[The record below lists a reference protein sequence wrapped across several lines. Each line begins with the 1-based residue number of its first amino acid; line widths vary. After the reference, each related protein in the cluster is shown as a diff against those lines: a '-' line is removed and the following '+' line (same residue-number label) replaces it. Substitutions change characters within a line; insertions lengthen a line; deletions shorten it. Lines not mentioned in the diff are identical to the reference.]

1 MKKKLSAR
9 AAVSLLLSA
18 LLFCMPI
25 GAFMANSG
33 NTVDAYAEG
42 ALTEGSGETS
52 EEGSTKAE
60 TEESTETEK
69 NTETGEGETGE
80 TESESG
86 ENEGETESDGS
97 GEGTESGTVSG
108 NEVPEPECTC
118 KEKCTQYSIDK
129 DCEVCKG
136 DYSLCEYVNPNV
148 KITISTPSGWHNNT
162 TKVHISVEDVAHS
175 DNFTIKTVQ
184 AKVAQNGSW
193 TDVTEDMYVEISE
206 NTTVYVLVT
215 DQKGKT
221 YEKNRYMKCFDF
233 TKPTLN
239 AAVSD
244 GLLSIQAHDTD
255 SGIKAVYVNGY
266 EFTELT
272 NGVLNIRMQQFDAG
286 YQYFTIS
293 AMDNA
298 GNMSEVYKTAN
309 PYYTDP
315 EKADGNE
322 KNPAEQLPV
331 NAQATKPSSAT
342 AQVTEHTKTDSD
354 GNTVSE
360 NSLAEQKKQAM
371 AEASASEK
379 AEESGEKE
387 KSETGKEF
395 YTIQT
400 ASEKVFYLI
409 IDRDGEEEMVYFLT
423 EVTENDLLNV
433 TADNSEIL
441 PKNSAAL
448 ESAIPVTEGALP
460 NNNGE
465 QGKEEEPTEEPAED
479 GEGENTEEPEPE
491 PENPEENPMATY
503 IILGIVAAAAI
514 GGGYYFKVVRK
525 KKEEFLDEDDDEEDE
540 EEEYDDDEENE
551 GSEDDFFEDKEGEE
565 D

>member
-1 MKKKLSAR
+1 MKKKLSVR
-9 AAVSLLLSA
+9 AVASLLLSA

-25 GAFMANSG
+25 GAVMANSG
-33 NTVDAYAEG
+33 NTVDAYAEESSTG
-42 ALTEGSGETS
+42 GETEESAKAEGSKES
-52 EEGSTKAE
+52 
-60 TEESTETEK
+60 EESTETEPGDSG
-69 NTETGEGETGE
+69 GESEEE
-80 TESESG
+80 TEG
-86 ENEGETESDGS
+86 
-97 GEGTESGTVSG
+97 GTVSG
-108 NEVPEPECTC
+108 NEIPKPECTC

-129 DCEVCKG
+129 DCEACKE

-148 KITISTPSGWHNNT
+148 KITISTPSGWHNDT
-162 TKVHISVEDVAHS
+162 TKVHISIEDVAHS
-175 DNFTIKTVQ
+175 SNFTIKTVQ

-193 TDVTEDMYVEISE
+193 TDITEDMYVEISE

-215 DQKGKT
+215 DQRGKT
-221 YEKNRYMKCFDF
+221 YEKNRYIKCFDF

-272 NGVLNIRMQQFDAG
+272 NGVLNIRLQQFDAG

-315 EKADGNE
+315 EKTDGNE

-371 AEASASEK
+371 AEAAASEK
-379 AEESGEKE
+379 KEESGEKE

-433 TADNSEIL
+433 TADNSETL

-448 ESAIPVTEGALP
+448 ESAIPVSEGALP

-465 QGKEEEPTEEPAED
+465 QKTEEELTEEPDGNGEED
-479 GEGENTEEPEPE
+479 TEEPEPE
-491 PENPEENPMATY
+491 PEKAEENPMATY
-503 IILGIVAAAAI
+503 IILGVVAIIAI

-525 KKEEFLDEDDDEEDE
+525 KKEEFLDEDDDEDDE
-540 EEEYDDDEENE
+540 EEEYEDDDDEENE
-551 GSEDDFFEDKEGEE
+551 DSEDDFFEDKEGADE
-565 D
+565 

>member
-1 MKKKLSAR
+1 MKKKLSVR

-18 LLFCMPI
+18 LLFCMPV
-25 GAFMANSG
+25 GAFMVNSG

-42 ALTEGSGETS
+42 ALTEESGETS
-52 EEGSTKAE
+52 EEGSTEAE
-60 TEESTETEK
+60 TEENK
-69 NTETGEGETGE
+69 ETGE
-80 TESESG
+80 TEAESG
-86 ENEGETESDGS
+86 ENEGETETESGGS
-97 GEGTESGTVSG
+97 GEGTEGGTVSG

-118 KEKCTQYSIDK
+118 KEKCTQYSTDK

-148 KITISTPSGWHNNT
+148 KITISTPSGWHNDT

-175 DNFTIKTVQ
+175 GNFSIKTVQ

-193 TDVTEDMYVEISE
+193 TDITEDMYVEISE
-206 NTTVYVLVT
+206 NTTVYALVT
-215 DQKGKT
+215 DQRGKT
-221 YEKNRYMKCFDF
+221 YEKNRYIKCFDF

-244 GLLSIQAHDTD
+244 GLLSVQAHDTD

-266 EFTELT
+266 EFKELT
-272 NGVLNIRMQQFDAG
+272 NGVLNIRLQQFDAG

-315 EKADGNE
+315 EKTDGNE
-322 KNPAEQLPV
+322 KNSAEQLPV
-331 NAQATKPSSAT
+331 SAQATKPSSAT

-354 GNTVSE
+354 GNTVFE

-371 AEASASEK
+371 AEAAASEK
-379 AEESGEKE
+379 KEESGEKE

-409 IDRDGEEEMVYFLT
+409 IDRDGEEEVVYFLT

-433 TADNSEIL
+433 TADNSDTL
-441 PKNSAAL
+441 PQNSAAL
-448 ESAIPVTEGALP
+448 ESAIPVTEGALS

-465 QGKEEEPTEEPAED
+465 QETEEEPAEEAAED
-479 GEGENTEEPEPE
+479 GEENTEEPEPE
-491 PENPEENPMATY
+491 PEKTGENPAATY
-503 IILGIVAAAAI
+503 IILGIVAVAAI
-514 GGGYYFKVVRK
+514 GGGYYFKVAKK

-551 GSEDDFFEDKEGEE
+551 DSEDDFFEDKEGEDE
-565 D
+565 

>member
-1 MKKKLSAR
+1 MKKKLSVR

-18 LLFCMPI
+18 LLFCMPV
-25 GAFMANSG
+25 GAFMANSR
-33 NTVDAYAEG
+33 NTVDAYAEESG
-42 ALTEGSGETS
+42 AS
-52 EEGSTKAE
+52 EEGSTEAE
-60 TEESTETEK
+60 TEENK
-69 NTETGEGETGE
+69 ETGE
-80 TESESG
+80 TETESG
-86 ENEGETESDGS
+86 GNEGETES
-97 GEGTESGTVSG
+97 GESEEETENGTVSG

-118 KEKCTQYSIDK
+118 KEKCTQYSADK

-148 KITISTPSGWHNNT
+148 KITISTPSGWHNDT

-175 DNFTIKTVQ
+175 GNFSIKTVQ

-193 TDVTEDMYVEISE
+193 TDITEDMYMEISE
-206 NTTVYVLVT
+206 NATVYVLVT
-215 DQKGKT
+215 DQRGKT
-221 YEKNRYMKCFDF
+221 YEKNRYIRCFDF

-239 AAVSD
+239 AAVSN
-244 GLLSIQAHDTD
+244 GLLSVQAHDTD

-266 EFTELT
+266 EFKELT
-272 NGVLNIRMQQFDAG
+272 NGVLNIRLQQFDAG

-354 GNTVSE
+354 GNTVSG

-371 AEASASEK
+371 VEAAASEK
-379 AEESGEKE
+379 KEESGEKE

-433 TADNSEIL
+433 TADNSETL

-465 QGKEEEPTEEPAED
+465 TEKEEETTEESAED
-479 GEGENTEEPEPE
+479 GEEENTEEPEPE
-491 PENPEENPMATY
+491 PEKTGENPMATY
-503 IILGIVAAAAI
+503 AILGIVAVAAI

-525 KKEEFLDEDDDEEDE
+525 KKEEFLDEDDDEDDE
-540 EEEYDDDEENE
+540 EEEYEDDGENE
-551 GSEDDFFEDKEGEE
+551 DNEDDFFEDKEGEDE
-565 D
+565 

>member
-1 MKKKLSAR
+1 MKKKLSVR

-18 LLFCMPI
+18 LLFCMPV
-25 GAFMANSG
+25 GAFMVNSG

-42 ALTEGSGETS
+42 ALTEESGETS
-52 EEGSTKAE
+52 EEGSTEAE
-60 TEESTETEK
+60 TEENK
-69 NTETGEGETGE
+69 ETGE
-80 TESESG
+80 TEAESG
-86 ENEGETESDGS
+86 ENEGETETESGGS
-97 GEGTESGTVSG
+97 GEGTEGGTVSG

-118 KEKCTQYSIDK
+118 KEKCTQYSTDK

-148 KITISTPSGWHNNT
+148 KITISTPSGWHNDT

-175 DNFTIKTVQ
+175 GNFSIKTVQ

-272 NGVLNIRMQQFDAG
+272 NGVLNIRLQQFDAG
-286 YQYFTIS
+286 YQYFTIY

-315 EKADGNE
+315 EKEDSSE

-342 AQVTEHTKTDSD
+342 AQVMKHTKTDSD

-360 NSLAEQKKQAM
+360 LSPAEQKKQAM
-371 AEASASEK
+371 AEAATSEEK
-379 AEESGEKE
+379 EESGEKE

-409 IDRDGEEEMVYFLT
+409 IDRDGEEEVVYFLT

-433 TADNSEIL
+433 TADNSDTL
-441 PKNSAAL
+441 PQNSAAL
-448 ESAIPVTEGALP
+448 ESAIPVTEGALS

-465 QGKEEEPTEEPAED
+465 QETEEEPAEEAAED
-479 GEGENTEEPEPE
+479 GEENTEEPEPE
-491 PENPEENPMATY
+491 PEKTGENPAATY
-503 IILGIVAAAAI
+503 IILGIVAVAAI
-514 GGGYYFKVVRK
+514 GGGYYFKVAKK

-551 GSEDDFFEDKEGEE
+551 DSEDDFFEDKEGEDE
-565 D
+565 

>member
-1 MKKKLSAR
+1 MKKKLSVR

-33 NTVDAYAEG
+33 NTVDAYAEESGG
-42 ALTEGSGETS
+42 AS
-52 EEGSTKAE
+52 EESSTEAE
-60 TEESTETEK
+60 TEESTGAEG
-69 NTETGEGETGE
+69 NTETGET
-80 TESESG
+80 
-86 ENEGETESDGS
+86 ENEPGDSKEEM
-97 GEGTESGTVSG
+97 EGGTVSG

-118 KEKCTQYSIDK
+118 KEKCTQYSADK

-148 KITISTPSGWHNNT
+148 KITISTPSGWHNDT
-162 TKVHISVEDVAHS
+162 TKVHISIEDVAHS
-175 DNFTIKTVQ
+175 GNFAIKTVQ

-193 TDVTEDMYVEISE
+193 TDITEDMYVEISE

-215 DQKGKT
+215 DQRGKT
-221 YEKNRYMKCFDF
+221 YEKNRYIKCFDF

-244 GLLSIQAHDTD
+244 GLLSVQAHDTD

-272 NGVLNIRMQQFDAG
+272 NGVLNIRLQQFDAG

-298 GNMSEVYKTAN
+298 GNMSEIYKTAN

-315 EKADGNE
+315 EKEDGNE

-371 AEASASEK
+371 AEAAASEGK
-379 AEESGEKE
+379 EESEEKE

-433 TADNSEIL
+433 TADNSETL

-465 QGKEEEPTEEPAED
+465 QEKEEETAEEPTED
-479 GEGENTEEPEPE
+479 GEEETTEEPEPE
-491 PENPEENPMATY
+491 PEKTGENPAATY
-503 IILGIVAAAAI
+503 IILGIVAVAAI

-525 KKEEFLDEDDDEEDE
+525 KKEEFLDEDDDEDE
-540 EEEYDDDEENE
+540 EEEYEDDEENE
-551 GSEDDFFEDKEGEE
+551 DRGDDFFEDKEGEDE
-565 D
+565 

>member
-1 MKKKLSAR
+1 MKKKLSVR

-33 NTVDAYAEG
+33 NTVDAYAE
-42 ALTEGSGETS
+42 ESGGTS
-52 EEGSTKAE
+52 GEGSTEAE
-60 TEESTETEK
+60 TEESTETEG
-69 NTETGEGETGE
+69 NTETGETE
-80 TESESG
+80 TESG
-86 ENEGETESDGS
+86 EDEGETESGDS
-97 GEGTESGTVSG
+97 KEETEGGTVSG

-118 KEKCTQYSIDK
+118 KEKCTQYSVDK

-148 KITISTPSGWHNNT
+148 KITISTPSGWHNDT
-162 TKVHISVEDVAHS
+162 TKVHISIEDVAHS
-175 DNFTIKTVQ
+175 GNFTIKTVQ

-193 TDVTEDMYVEISE
+193 TDITEDMYVEISE

-215 DQKGKT
+215 DQRGKT
-221 YEKNRYMKCFDF
+221 YEKNRYIKCFDF

-244 GLLSIQAHDTD
+244 GLLSVQAHDTD

-272 NGVLNIRMQQFDAG
+272 NGVLNIRLQQFDAG

-298 GNMSEVYKTAN
+298 GNMSEIYKTAN

-315 EKADGNE
+315 EKEDGNE

-342 AQVTEHTKTDSD
+342 AQVTEHTRTDSD

-371 AEASASEK
+371 AEAAASEGK
-379 AEESGEKE
+379 EESGEKE

-400 ASEKVFYLI
+400 TSEKVFYLI

-433 TADNSEIL
+433 TADNSETL

-465 QGKEEEPTEEPAED
+465 QEKEEETAEELTED
-479 GEGENTEEPEPE
+479 GEEETTEEPEPE
-491 PENPEENPMATY
+491 PEKTGENPMTTY
-503 IILGIVAAAAI
+503 IILGIVAVAAI

-540 EEEYDDDEENE
+540 EEEYEDDEENE

-565 D
+565 E

>member
-1 MKKKLSAR
+1 MKKKLSVR

-42 ALTEGSGETS
+42 ALTEESGEAS
-52 EEGSTKAE
+52 AEGSTEGE
-60 TEESTETEK
+60 TEESA
-69 NTETGEGETGE
+69 ETGE

-86 ENEGETESDGS
+86 SNEEE
-97 GEGTESGTVSG
+97 TESGTVSG

-148 KITISTPSGWHNNT
+148 KITISTPSGWHNDT
-162 TKVHISVEDVAHS
+162 TKVHISIEDVAHS
-175 DNFTIKTVQ
+175 GNFTIKMVQ

-193 TDVTEDMYVEISE
+193 TDITEDMYVEISE

-215 DQKGKT
+215 DQRGKT
-221 YEKNRYMKCFDF
+221 YEKNRYIKCFDF

-266 EFTELT
+266 EFTEMT
-272 NGVLNIRMQQFDAG
+272 NGVLNIRLQQFDAG

-298 GNMSEVYKTAN
+298 GNMSEIYKTAN

-315 EKADGNE
+315 EKEDSSG

-354 GNTVSE
+354 GNIVSE

-433 TADNSEIL
+433 TADNSETL

-465 QGKEEEPTEEPAED
+465 TEKEEEPTEEPTED
-479 GEGENTEEPEPE
+479 GEENTEEPEPE
-491 PENPEENPMATY
+491 PEKTGENPMATY
-503 IILGIVAAAAI
+503 AILGIVAVVAI

-540 EEEYDDDEENE
+540 EEEYEDDEENE
-551 GSEDDFFEDKEGEE
+551 GSEDDFFEDKEGEDE
-565 D
+565 

>member
-1 MKKKLSAR
+1 MKKKLSVR
-9 AAVSLLLSA
+9 AAASLLLSA

-33 NTVDAYAEG
+33 NTVDAYAEESSAG
-42 ALTEGSGETS
+42 G
-52 EEGSTKAE
+52 E
-60 TEESTETEK
+60 TEESTGTEE
-69 NTETGEGETGE
+69 NTETGEDEAGE

-86 ENEGETESDGS
+86 GGNEETEG
-97 GEGTESGTVSG
+97 GTVSG
-108 NEVPEPECTC
+108 NEVPKPECTC
-118 KEKCTQYSIDK
+118 KEKCTQYSYDK

-148 KITISTPSGWHNNT
+148 KITISTPSGWHNDT
-162 TKVHISVEDVAHS
+162 TKVHISIEDVAHS
-175 DNFTIKTVQ
+175 GNFTIKTVQ
-184 AKVAQNGSW
+184 AKIAQNGSW
-193 TDVTEDMYVEISE
+193 TDITEDMYVEISE

-215 DQKGKT
+215 DQRGKT
-221 YEKNRYMKCFDF
+221 YEKNRYIKCFDF

-244 GLLSIQAHDTD
+244 GLLSVQAHDMD

-272 NGVLNIRMQQFDAG
+272 NGVLNIRLQQFDAG

-315 EKADGNE
+315 EKEDSSE

-331 NAQATKPSSAT
+331 SAEATKPSSAT

-360 NSLAEQKKQAM
+360 LSPAEQKKQAM
-371 AEASASEK
+371 AEAAASEK
-379 AEESGEKE
+379 EETSGDSE
-387 KSETGKEF
+387 KSERGKEF

-400 ASEKVFYLI
+400 ASEKVFYLV
-409 IDRDGEEEMVYFLT
+409 IDRDGEEEVVYFLT

-433 TADNSEIL
+433 TADNNETL

-465 QGKEEEPTEEPAED
+465 QETKEELAEEPTEG
-479 GEGENTEEPEPE
+479 GEEESTEEPEPE
-491 PENPEENPMATY
+491 PEKTEENPMATY

-514 GGGYYFKVVRK
+514 GGGYYFNVVWK

-540 EEEYDDDEENE
+540 EEEYDDEEE
-551 GSEDDFFEDKEGEE
+551 EKDSEDDFFDDNGEE
-565 D
+565 

>member
-1 MKKKLSAR
+1 MKKKLSVR
-9 AAVSLLLSA
+9 AAASLLLSA

-25 GAFMANSG
+25 GALMANSG
-33 NTVDAYAEG
+33 NTVDAYAEESSAG
-42 ALTEGSGETS
+42 G
-52 EEGSTKAE
+52 E
-60 TEESTETEK
+60 TEESTGTEE
-69 NTETGEGETGE
+69 NTETGEDEAGE

-86 ENEGETESDGS
+86 GGNEETEG
-97 GEGTESGTVSG
+97 GTVSG
-108 NEVPEPECTC
+108 NEVPKPECTC
-118 KEKCTQYSIDK
+118 KEKCTQYSYDK

-148 KITISTPSGWHNNT
+148 KITISTPSGWHNDT
-162 TKVHISVEDVAHS
+162 TKVHISIEDVAHS
-175 DNFTIKTVQ
+175 GNFTIKTVQ
-184 AKVAQNGSW
+184 AKIAQNGSW
-193 TDVTEDMYVEISE
+193 TDITEDMYVEISE

-215 DQKGKT
+215 DQRGKT
-221 YEKNRYMKCFDF
+221 YEKNRYIKCFDF

-244 GLLSIQAHDTD
+244 GLLSVQAHDMD
-255 SGIKAVYVNGY
+255 SGIKAIYVNGY
-266 EFTELT
+266 EFTDHT
-272 NGVLNIRMQQFDAG
+272 NGALNIRLQQFDAG
-286 YQYFTIS
+286 YEYFTIS

-315 EKADGNE
+315 EKEDSSE

-331 NAQATKPSSAT
+331 SAEATKPSSAT

-360 NSLAEQKKQAM
+360 LSPAEQKKQAM
-371 AEASASEK
+371 AEAAASEK
-379 AEESGEKE
+379 EETSGDSE
-387 KSETGKEF
+387 KSERGKEF

-400 ASEKVFYLI
+400 ASEKVFYLV
-409 IDRDGEEEMVYFLT
+409 IDRDGEEEVVYFLT

-433 TADNSEIL
+433 TADNNETL

-465 QGKEEEPTEEPAED
+465 QETKEELAEEPTEG
-479 GEGENTEEPEPE
+479 GEEESTEEPEPE
-491 PENPEENPMATY
+491 PEKTEENPMATY

-514 GGGYYFKVVRK
+514 GGGYYFKVVWK

-540 EEEYDDDEENE
+540 EEEYDDEEE
-551 GSEDDFFEDKEGEE
+551 EKDSEDDFFDDNGEE
-565 D
+565 

>member
-1 MKKKLSAR
+1 MKKKLSVR

-18 LLFCMPI
+18 LLFCMPV

-42 ALTEGSGETS
+42 ALTEESGGAS
-52 EEGSTKAE
+52 AEGSTEGE
-60 TEESTETEK
+60 TEE
-69 NTETGEGETGE
+69 NAETGE

-86 ENEGETESDGS
+86 SNEEE
-97 GEGTESGTVSG
+97 TESGTVSG

-136 DYSLCEYVNPNV
+136 DYSLCGYVNPNV
-148 KITISTPSGWHNNT
+148 KITISTPSGWHNDT
-162 TKVHISVEDVAHS
+162 TKVHISIEDVAHS
-175 DNFTIKTVQ
+175 GNFTIKTVQ

-193 TDVTEDMYVEISE
+193 TDITEDMYVEISE

-215 DQKGKT
+215 DQRGKT
-221 YEKNRYMKCFDF
+221 YEKNRYIKCFDF

-244 GLLSIQAHDTD
+244 GLLSVQAHDTD

-272 NGVLNIRMQQFDAG
+272 NGVLNIRLQQFDAG

-315 EKADGNE
+315 EKEDSSE

-360 NSLAEQKKQAM
+360 LSPAEQKKQAM
-371 AEASASEK
+371 AEAAASEEK
-379 AEESGEKE
+379 EESGEKE

-433 TADNSEIL
+433 TADNSETL

-465 QGKEEEPTEEPAED
+465 TEKEEEPTEESAED
-479 GEGENTEEPEPE
+479 GEEENTEEPEPE
-491 PENPEENPMATY
+491 PEKTGENPMATY
-503 IILGIVAAAAI
+503 AILGIVAVAAI

-525 KKEEFLDEDDDEEDE
+525 KKEEFLDEDDDEDDE
-540 EEEYDDDEENE
+540 EEEYDDDEEENE
-551 GSEDDFFEDKEGEE
+551 DTEDDFFDSKDGEDE
-565 D
+565 

>member
-1 MKKKLSAR
+1 MKKKLSVR
-9 AAVSLLLSA
+9 AVASLLLSA

-25 GAFMANSG
+25 GAVMANSG
-33 NTVDAYAEG
+33 NTVDAYAEESSTG
-42 ALTEGSGETS
+42 GKTEESTGTEGSG
-52 EEGSTKAE
+52 E
-60 TEESTETEK
+60 TEESTETEPGDSG
-69 NTETGEGETGE
+69 GE
-80 TESESG
+80 S
-86 ENEGETESDGS
+86 EGETEG
-97 GEGTESGTVSG
+97 GTVSG
-108 NEVPEPECTC
+108 NEIPKPECTC
-118 KEKCTQYSIDK
+118 KEKCIQYSYDK
-129 DCEVCKG
+129 DCEVCKE
-136 DYSLCEYVNPNV
+136 DYTQCEYVNPNV
-148 KITISTPSGWHNNT
+148 KITISTPSGWHNDT
-162 TKVHISVEDVAHS
+162 TKVHISIEDVAHS
-175 DNFTIKTVQ
+175 GNFTIKTVQ
-184 AKVAQNGSW
+184 AKIAQNGSW
-193 TDVTEDMYVEISE
+193 TDITEDMYVEISE

-215 DQKGKT
+215 DQRGKT
-221 YEKNRYMKCFDF
+221 YEKNRYIKCFDF

-244 GLLSIQAHDTD
+244 GLLSVQAHDTD

-272 NGVLNIRMQQFDAG
+272 NGVLNIRLQQFDAG

-315 EKADGNE
+315 EKEDSSE

-342 AQVTEHTKTDSD
+342 AQVTEHTKTDSE

-360 NSLAEQKKQAM
+360 LSPAEQKKQAM
-371 AEASASEK
+371 AEAAASEK
-379 AEESGEKE
+379 EETSGDSE
-387 KSETGKEF
+387 KSERGKEF

-433 TADNSEIL
+433 TADNSETL

-448 ESAIPVTEGALP
+448 ESAIPVAEGALP

-465 QGKEEEPTEEPAED
+465 QETEEELTEEPTED
-479 GEGENTEEPEPE
+479 GEESTEEPEPE
-491 PENPEENPMATY
+491 PEKTEENPMATY
-503 IILGIVAAAAI
+503 IILGVVAAAAI

-525 KKEEFLDEDDDEEDE
+525 KKEEFLDEDDDEEEE
-540 EEEYDDDEENE
+540 EEEYEDDEEN
-551 GSEDDFFEDKEGEE
+551 GDSEDDFFDDNGEE
-565 D
+565 

>member
-1 MKKKLSAR
+1 MKKKLSVR
-9 AAVSLLLSA
+9 AAASLLLSA

-33 NTVDAYAEG
+33 NTVDAHAEESSAG
-42 ALTEGSGETS
+42 G
-52 EEGSTKAE
+52 E
-60 TEESTETEK
+60 TEESTGTEE
-69 NTETGEGETGE
+69 NTETGE

-86 ENEGETESDGS
+86 GSNEETEG
-97 GEGTESGTVSG
+97 GTVSG
-108 NEVPEPECTC
+108 NEVPKPECTC
-118 KEKCTQYSIDK
+118 KEKCTQYSYDK
-129 DCEVCKG
+129 ECEVCKG

-148 KITISTPSGWHNNT
+148 KITISTPSGWHNDT
-162 TKVHISVEDVAHS
+162 TKVHISIEDVAHS
-175 DNFTIKTVQ
+175 GNFTIKTVQ
-184 AKVAQNGSW
+184 AKIAQNGSW
-193 TDVTEDMYVEISE
+193 TDITEDMYVEISE

-215 DQKGKT
+215 DQRGKT
-221 YEKNRYMKCFDF
+221 YEKNRYIKCFDF

-244 GLLSIQAHDTD
+244 GLLSVQAHDMD

-272 NGVLNIRMQQFDAG
+272 NGVLNIRLQQFDAG

-315 EKADGNE
+315 EKEDSSE

-331 NAQATKPSSAT
+331 SAEATKPSSAT

-360 NSLAEQKKQAM
+360 LSPAEQKKQAM
-371 AEASASEK
+371 AEAAASEK
-379 AEESGEKE
+379 EETSGDSE
-387 KSETGKEF
+387 KSERGKEF

-400 ASEKVFYLI
+400 ASEKVFYLV
-409 IDRDGEEEMVYFLT
+409 IDRDGEEEVVYFLT

-433 TADNSEIL
+433 TADNNETL

-465 QGKEEEPTEEPAED
+465 QETKEELAEEPTEG
-479 GEGENTEEPEPE
+479 GEEESTEEPEPE
-491 PENPEENPMATY
+491 PEKTEENPMATY

-514 GGGYYFKVVRK
+514 GGGYYFNVVWK

-540 EEEYDDDEENE
+540 EEEYDDEEE
-551 GSEDDFFEDKEGEE
+551 EKDSEDDFFDDNGEE
-565 D
+565 

>member
-1 MKKKLSAR
+1 MKKKLSVR
-9 AAVSLLLSA
+9 AAVSLFLSA

-52 EEGSTKAE
+52 EEGSTEAE

-175 DNFTIKTVQ
+175 GNFTIKTVQ

-272 NGVLNIRMQQFDAG
+272 NGVLNIRLQQFDAG

-315 EKADGNE
+315 EKEDGNE

-371 AEASASEK
+371 AEAAASEK
-379 AEESGEKE
+379 KEEAGEKE

-433 TADNSEIL
+433 TADNSETL

-479 GEGENTEEPEPE
+479 GEGEDTEEPEPE
-491 PENPEENPMATY
+491 PEKPEENPMATY
-503 IILGIVAAAAI
+503 IILGIVAVAAI
-514 GGGYYFKVVRK
+514 GGGYYFKVVKK
-525 KKEEFLDEDDDEEDE
+525 KKEEFLDEDDDEE
-540 EEEYDDDEENE
+540 EEEYEDDEENE
-551 GSEDDFFEDKEGEE
+551 EKEDDFFEDDGEE
-565 D
+565 

>member
-1 MKKKLSAR
+1 MKKKLSVR

-18 LLFCMPI
+18 LLFCMPV

-33 NTVDAYAEG
+33 NTVDVYAEG
-42 ALTEGSGETS
+42 ALTEESGETS
-52 EEGSTKAE
+52 EKGSTEAE
-60 TEESTETEK
+60 TEESTETEE
-69 NTETGEGETGE
+69 NTETGESETGE

-86 ENEGETESDGS
+86 ENEGEAESGGS
-97 GEGTESGTVSG
+97 GEGTEGGTVSG

-118 KEKCTQYSIDK
+118 KEKCTQYSADK

-148 KITISTPSGWHNNT
+148 KITISTPSGWHNDT

-175 DNFTIKTVQ
+175 GNFSIKTVQ

-193 TDVTEDMYVEISE
+193 TDITEDMYVEISE
-206 NTTVYVLVT
+206 NATVYVLVT
-215 DQKGKT
+215 DQRGKT
-221 YEKNRYMKCFDF
+221 YEKNRYIRCFDF

-244 GLLSIQAHDTD
+244 GLLSVQAHDMD

-272 NGVLNIRMQQFDAG
+272 NGVLNIRLQQFDAG

-371 AEASASEK
+371 AEAAASEK
-379 AEESGEKE
+379 KEESGEKE

-409 IDRDGEEEMVYFLT
+409 IDRDGEEEVVYFLT

-433 TADNSEIL
+433 TADNSDTL
-441 PKNSAAL
+441 PQNSAAL

-465 QGKEEEPTEEPAED
+465 QETEEEPAEEAAED
-479 GEGENTEEPEPE
+479 GEENTEEPEPE
-491 PENPEENPMATY
+491 SEKTGENPAATY
-503 IILGIVAAAAI
+503 IILGLVAVVAI
-514 GGGYYFKVVRK
+514 GGGYYFKVAKK
-525 KKEEFLDEDDDEEDE
+525 KKEEFLDEDDDEE
-540 EEEYDDDEENE
+540 EEEYEDDEENE
-551 GSEDDFFEDKEGEE
+551 EKEDDFFEDDGEE
-565 D
+565 

>member
-1 MKKKLSAR
+1 MKKKLSVR
-9 AAVSLLLSA
+9 AVASLLLSA

-33 NTVDAYAEG
+33 NTVDAYAEESSTG
-42 ALTEGSGETS
+42 GKTEESTGTEGSG
-52 EEGSTKAE
+52 E
-60 TEESTETEK
+60 TEESTETEPGDSG
-69 NTETGEGETGE
+69 GE
-80 TESESG
+80 S
-86 ENEGETESDGS
+86 EGETEG
-97 GEGTESGTVSG
+97 GTVSG
-108 NEVPEPECTC
+108 NEIPKPECTC
-118 KEKCTQYSIDK
+118 KEKCIQYSYDK
-129 DCEVCKG
+129 DCEVCKE
-136 DYSLCEYVNPNV
+136 DYTQCEYVNPNV
-148 KITISTPSGWHNNT
+148 KITISTPSGWHNDT
-162 TKVHISVEDVAHS
+162 TKVHISIEDVAHS
-175 DNFTIKTVQ
+175 GNFTIKTVQ
-184 AKVAQNGSW
+184 AKIAQNGSW
-193 TDVTEDMYVEISE
+193 TDITEDMYVEISE

-215 DQKGKT
+215 DQRGKT
-221 YEKNRYMKCFDF
+221 YEKNRYIKCFDF

-244 GLLSIQAHDTD
+244 GLLSVQAHDTD

-272 NGVLNIRMQQFDAG
+272 NGVLNIRLQQFDAG

-315 EKADGNE
+315 EKEDSSE

-342 AQVTEHTKTDSD
+342 AQVTEHTKTDSE

-360 NSLAEQKKQAM
+360 LSPAEQKKQAM
-371 AEASASEK
+371 AEAAASEK
-379 AEESGEKE
+379 EETSGDSE
-387 KSETGKEF
+387 KSERGKEF

-433 TADNSEIL
+433 TADSSETL

-448 ESAIPVTEGALP
+448 ESAIPVSEGALP

-465 QGKEEEPTEEPAED
+465 QETEEELTEEPTED
-479 GEGENTEEPEPE
+479 GEESTEEPEPE
-491 PENPEENPMATY
+491 PEKTEENPMATY
-503 IILGIVAAAAI
+503 IILGVVAAAAI

-525 KKEEFLDEDDDEEDE
+525 KKEEFLDEDDDEEEE
-540 EEEYDDDEENE
+540 EEEYEDDEEN
-551 GSEDDFFEDKEGEE
+551 GDSEDDFFDDNGEE
-565 D
+565 

>member
-1 MKKKLSAR
+1 MKKKLSVR
-9 AAVSLLLSA
+9 AAVSLVLSA

-42 ALTEGSGETS
+42 ALTEESGGAS
-52 EEGSTKAE
+52 AEGSTEAE
-60 TEESTETEK
+60 TEGSA
-69 NTETGEGETGE
+69 ETGKDETGE
-80 TESESG
+80 TETESG
-86 ENEGETESDGS
+86 SNEEE
-97 GEGTESGTVSG
+97 TESGTVSG

-118 KEKCTQYSIDK
+118 EEKCTQYSADK

-148 KITISTPSGWHNNT
+148 KITISTPSGWHNDT
-162 TKVHISVEDVAHS
+162 TKVHISIEDVAHS
-175 DNFTIKTVQ
+175 GNFTIKTVQ

-193 TDVTEDMYVEISE
+193 TDITEDMYVEISE

-215 DQKGKT
+215 DQRGKT
-221 YEKNRYMKCFDF
+221 YEKNRYIKCFDF

-272 NGVLNIRMQQFDAG
+272 NGVLNIRLQQFDAG

-315 EKADGNE
+315 EKEDGNE

-360 NSLAEQKKQAM
+360 NSLAQQKKQAM
-371 AEASASEK
+371 AEAAASEGK
-379 AEESGEKE
+379 EESGEKE

-409 IDRDGEEEMVYFLT
+409 IDRDG
-423 EVTENDLLNV
+423 
-433 TADNSEIL
+433 
-441 PKNSAAL
+441 
-448 ESAIPVTEGALP
+448 
-460 NNNGE
+460 
-465 QGKEEEPTEEPAED
+465 
-479 GEGENTEEPEPE
+479 
-491 PENPEENPMATY
+491 
-503 IILGIVAAAAI
+503 
-514 GGGYYFKVVRK
+514 
-525 KKEEFLDEDDDEEDE
+525 
-540 EEEYDDDEENE
+540 
-551 GSEDDFFEDKEGEE
+551 
-565 D
+565 

>member
-1 MKKKLSAR
+1 MKKKLSVR

-18 LLFCMPI
+18 LLFCMPV
-25 GAFMANSG
+25 GAFMVNSG

-42 ALTEGSGETS
+42 ALTEESGETS
-52 EEGSTKAE
+52 EEGSTEAE
-60 TEESTETEK
+60 TEENK
-69 NTETGEGETGE
+69 ETGE
-80 TESESG
+80 TEAESG
-86 ENEGETESDGS
+86 ENEGETETESGGS
-97 GEGTESGTVSG
+97 GEGTEGGTVSG

-118 KEKCTQYSIDK
+118 KEKCTQYSTDK

-148 KITISTPSGWHNNT
+148 KITISTPSGWHNDT

-175 DNFTIKTVQ
+175 GNFSIKTVQ

-272 NGVLNIRMQQFDAG
+272 NGVLNIRLQQFDAG

-331 NAQATKPSSAT
+331 NAQATKPSSTT

-371 AEASASEK
+371 AEAAASEK
-379 AEESGEKE
+379 KEESGEKE

-503 IILGIVAAAAI
+503 IILGIVAVAAI

-551 GSEDDFFEDKEGEE
+551 GSEDDFFEDKEGE
-565 D
+565 DD

>member
-1 MKKKLSAR
+1 MKKKLSVR
-9 AAVSLLLSA
+9 AAVSLVLSA

-33 NTVDAYAEG
+33 NTVDVYAEG
-42 ALTEGSGETS
+42 ALTEESGETS
-52 EEGSTKAE
+52 EKGSTEAE
-60 TEESTETEK
+60 TEESTETEE
-69 NTETGEGETGE
+69 NTETGESETGE

-86 ENEGETESDGS
+86 ENEGEAESGGS
-97 GEGTESGTVSG
+97 GEGTEGGTVSG

-118 KEKCTQYSIDK
+118 KEKCTQYSADK

-136 DYSLCEYVNPNV
+136 DFSLCEYVNPNV
-148 KITISTPSGWHNNT
+148 KITISTPSGWHNDT

-175 DNFTIKTVQ
+175 GNFSIKTVQ

-193 TDVTEDMYVEISE
+193 TDITEDMYVEISE
-206 NTTVYVLVT
+206 NATVYVLVT
-215 DQKGKT
+215 DQRGKT
-221 YEKNRYMKCFDF
+221 YEKNRYIRCFDF

-244 GLLSIQAHDTD
+244 GLLSVQAHDMD

-272 NGVLNIRMQQFDAG
+272 NGVLNIRLQQFDAG

-309 PYYTDP
+309 PYYTNP

-371 AEASASEK
+371 AEAAASEK
-379 AEESGEKE
+379 KEEAGEKE

-409 IDRDGEEEMVYFLT
+409 IDRDGEEEVVYFLT

-433 TADNSEIL
+433 TADNSDTL
-441 PKNSAAL
+441 PQNSAAL

-465 QGKEEEPTEEPAED
+465 QETEEEAAEEAAED
-479 GEGENTEEPEPE
+479 GEENTEEPEPE
-491 PENPEENPMATY
+491 PEKTGENPAATY
-503 IILGIVAAAAI
+503 IILGLVAVVAI
-514 GGGYYFKVVRK
+514 GGGYYFKVAKK
-525 KKEEFLDEDDDEEDE
+525 KKEEFLDEDDDEE
-540 EEEYDDDEENE
+540 EEEYEDDEENE
-551 GSEDDFFEDKEGEE
+551 EKEDDFFEDDGEE
-565 D
+565 

>member
-18 LLFCMPI
+18 LLFCMPV

-33 NTVDAYAEG
+33 NTVDVYAEG
-42 ALTEGSGETS
+42 ALTEESGETS
-52 EEGSTKAE
+52 EKGSTEAE
-60 TEESTETEK
+60 TEESTETEE
-69 NTETGEGETGE
+69 NTETGESETGE

-86 ENEGETESDGS
+86 ENEGEAESGGS
-97 GEGTESGTVSG
+97 GEGTEGGTVSG

-118 KEKCTQYSIDK
+118 KEKCTQYSADK

-136 DYSLCEYVNPNV
+136 DFSLCEYVNPNV
-148 KITISTPSGWHNNT
+148 KITISTPSGWHNDT

-175 DNFTIKTVQ
+175 GNFSIKTVQ

-193 TDVTEDMYVEISE
+193 TDITEDMYVEISE
-206 NTTVYVLVT
+206 NATVYVLVT
-215 DQKGKT
+215 DQRGKT
-221 YEKNRYMKCFDF
+221 YEKNRYIRCFDF

-244 GLLSIQAHDTD
+244 GLLSVQAHDMD

-272 NGVLNIRMQQFDAG
+272 NGVLNIRLQQFDAG

-309 PYYTDP
+309 PYYTNP

-371 AEASASEK
+371 AEAAASEK
-379 AEESGEKE
+379 KEEAGEKE

-409 IDRDGEEEMVYFLT
+409 IDRDGEEEVVYFLT

-433 TADNSEIL
+433 TADNSDTL
-441 PKNSAAL
+441 PQNSAAL

-465 QGKEEEPTEEPAED
+465 QETEEEPAEEAAED
-479 GEGENTEEPEPE
+479 GEENTEEPEPE
-491 PENPEENPMATY
+491 PEKTGENPAATY
-503 IILGIVAAAAI
+503 IILGLVAVVAI
-514 GGGYYFKVVRK
+514 GGGYYFKVAKK
-525 KKEEFLDEDDDEEDE
+525 KKEEFLDEDDDEE
-540 EEEYDDDEENE
+540 EEEYEDDEENE
-551 GSEDDFFEDKEGEE
+551 EKEDDFFEDDGEE
-565 D
+565 

>member
-1 MKKKLSAR
+1 MKKKLSVR

-18 LLFCMPI
+18 LLFCMPV

-42 ALTEGSGETS
+42 ELTEESGGTS
-52 EEGSTKAE
+52 EEGSTEAE
-60 TEESTETEK
+60 TEENK
-69 NTETGEGETGE
+69 ETGE
-80 TESESG
+80 TESESS
-86 ENEGETESDGS
+86 EDEGKTEKESGDN

-118 KEKCTQYSIDK
+118 KEKCTQYSSDK

-148 KITISTPSGWHNNT
+148 KITISTPSGWHNDT
-162 TKVHISVEDVAHS
+162 TKVHISIEDVVHS
-175 DNFTIKTVQ
+175 GNFSIKTVQ

-193 TDVTEDMYVEISE
+193 TDITEDMYAEISE
-206 NTTVYVLVT
+206 NATVYVLVT

-221 YEKNRYMKCFDF
+221 YEKNRYIKCFDF

-244 GLLSIQAHDTD
+244 GLLSVQAHDTD

-266 EFTELT
+266 EFKELT
-272 NGVLNIRMQQFDAG
+272 NGVLNIRLQQFDAG

-360 NSLAEQKKQAM
+360 NSPAEQKKQAM
-371 AEASASEK
+371 AEAAASEK
-379 AEESGEKE
+379 KEESGEKE

-409 IDRDGEEEMVYFLT
+409 IDRDGEEEVVYFLT

-433 TADNSEIL
+433 TADNSETL
-441 PKNSAAL
+441 PQNSAAL

-465 QGKEEEPTEEPAED
+465 QETEEEPAEEAAED
-479 GEGENTEEPEPE
+479 GEENTEEPEPE
-491 PENPEENPMATY
+491 PEKTKENPAATY
-503 IILGIVAAAAI
+503 IILGIVAVAAI
-514 GGGYYFKVVRK
+514 GGGYYFKVVKK
-525 KKEEFLDEDDDEEDE
+525 KKEEFLDEDDEDE

-551 GSEDDFFEDKEGEE
+551 DSEDDFFEDDREE
-565 D
+565 

>member
-1 MKKKLSAR
+1 MKKKLSVR
-9 AAVSLLLSA
+9 AAASLLLSA

-25 GAFMANSG
+25 GAFMANGG
-33 NTVDAYAEG
+33 NTVDAYAE
-42 ALTEGSGETS
+42 ES
-52 EEGSTKAE
+52 STGGE
-60 TEESTETEK
+60 TEESTGMEE
-69 NTETGEGETGE
+69 NTETGEDEAGE

-86 ENEGETESDGS
+86 GSNEETAD
-97 GEGTESGTVSG
+97 GTVSG
-108 NEVPEPECTC
+108 NEVPKPECTC
-118 KEKCTQYSIDK
+118 KEKCTQYSYDK
-129 DCEVCKG
+129 DCEVCKE
-136 DYSLCEYVNPNV
+136 DYTQCEYVNPNV
-148 KITISTPSGWHNNT
+148 KITISTPSGWHNDT
-162 TKVHISVEDVAHS
+162 TKVHISIEDVAHS
-175 DNFTIKTVQ
+175 GNFTIKTVQ
-184 AKVAQNGSW
+184 AKIAQNGSW
-193 TDVTEDMYVEISE
+193 TDITEDMYVEISE

-215 DQKGKT
+215 DQRGKT
-221 YEKNRYMKCFDF
+221 YEKNRYIKCFDF

-244 GLLSIQAHDTD
+244 GLLSVQAHDTD

-272 NGVLNIRMQQFDAG
+272 NGVLNIRLQRFDAG

-315 EKADGNE
+315 EKEDSSE

-331 NAQATKPSSAT
+331 SAEATKPSSAT

-360 NSLAEQKKQAM
+360 LSPAEQKKQAM
-371 AEASASEK
+371 AEAAASEK
-379 AEESGEKE
+379 KEESGEKE

-433 TADNSEIL
+433 TADNSETL

-448 ESAIPVTEGALP
+448 ESAIPVTEGVLP

-465 QGKEEEPTEEPAED
+465 QETEELTEEPTED
-479 GEGENTEEPEPE
+479 GEENTEEPEPE
-491 PENPEENPMATY
+491 PEKTEENPMATY

-540 EEEYDDDEENE
+540 EEEYDDEEE
-551 GSEDDFFEDKEGEE
+551 EKDSEDDFFDDNGEE
-565 D
+565 

>member
-1 MKKKLSAR
+1 MKKKLSVR
-9 AAVSLLLSA
+9 AAASLLLSA

-25 GAFMANSG
+25 GALMANSG
-33 NTVDAYAEG
+33 NTVDAYAEESSTG
-42 ALTEGSGETS
+42 GETEESTGTEGSG
-52 EEGSTKAE
+52 E
-60 TEESTETEK
+60 TEESTETEPGDSG
-69 NTETGEGETGE
+69 GE
-80 TESESG
+80 S
-86 ENEGETESDGS
+86 EGETEG
-97 GEGTESGTVSG
+97 GTVSG
-108 NEVPEPECTC
+108 NEIPKPECTC
-118 KEKCTQYSIDK
+118 KEKCIQYSYDK
-129 DCEVCKG
+129 DCEVCKE
-136 DYSLCEYVNPNV
+136 DYTQCEYVNPNV
-148 KITISTPSGWHNNT
+148 KITISTPSGWHNDT
-162 TKVHISVEDVAHS
+162 TKVHISIEDVAHS
-175 DNFTIKTVQ
+175 GNFTIKTVQ
-184 AKVAQNGSW
+184 AKIAQNGSW
-193 TDVTEDMYVEISE
+193 TDITEDMYVEISE

-215 DQKGKT
+215 DQRGKT
-221 YEKNRYMKCFDF
+221 YEKNRYIKCFDF

-244 GLLSIQAHDTD
+244 GLLSVQAHDTD

-266 EFTELT
+266 EFAELT
-272 NGVLNIRMQQFDAG
+272 NGVLNIRLQQFDAG

-315 EKADGNE
+315 EKEDSSE

-360 NSLAEQKKQAM
+360 LSPAEQKKQAM
-371 AEASASEK
+371 AEAAASEK
-379 AEESGEKE
+379 KEGSGEKE

-433 TADNSEIL
+433 TANNSETL

-465 QGKEEEPTEEPAED
+465 QGTEEEPAEEPTES
-479 GEGENTEEPEPE
+479 GEEESTEEPEPE
-491 PENPEENPMATY
+491 PEKTEENPMATY

-540 EEEYDDDEENE
+540 EEEYDDEEE
-551 GSEDDFFEDKEGEE
+551 EKDSEDDFFDDNGEE
-565 D
+565 

>member
-1 MKKKLSAR
+1 MKKKLSVR

-33 NTVDAYAEG
+33 NTVDAYAEESG
-42 ALTEGSGETS
+42 AS
-52 EEGSTKAE
+52 EEGSTEAE
-60 TEESTETEK
+60 TEENK
-69 NTETGEGETGE
+69 ETGE

-86 ENEGETESDGS
+86 ENEGESESGDS
-97 GEGTESGTVSG
+97 GEETEGGTVSG

-118 KEKCTQYSIDK
+118 KEKCTQYSVDK

-148 KITISTPSGWHNNT
+148 KITISTPSGWHNDT
-162 TKVHISVEDVAHS
+162 TKVHISIEDVAHS
-175 DNFTIKTVQ
+175 GNFTIKTVQ

-193 TDVTEDMYVEISE
+193 TDITEDMYVEISE

-215 DQKGKT
+215 DQRGKT
-221 YEKNRYMKCFDF
+221 YEKNRYIKCFDF

-244 GLLSIQAHDTD
+244 GLLSVQAHDTD

-272 NGVLNIRMQQFDAG
+272 NGVLNIRLQQFDAG

-298 GNMSEVYKTAN
+298 GNMSEIYKTAN

-315 EKADGNE
+315 EKEDGNE

-342 AQVTEHTKTDSD
+342 AQVTEHTRTDSD

-371 AEASASEK
+371 AEAAASEGK
-379 AEESGEKE
+379 EESGEKE

-409 IDRDGEEEMVYFLT
+409 MDRDGEEEMVYFLT

-433 TADNSEIL
+433 TADNSETL

-460 NNNGE
+460 NNNRE
-465 QGKEEEPTEEPAED
+465 QEKEEETAEEPTED
-479 GEGENTEEPEPE
+479 GEEETTEEPEPE
-491 PENPEENPMATY
+491 PEKTGENPAATY
-503 IILGIVAAAAI
+503 IILGIVAVAAI

-525 KKEEFLDEDDDEEDE
+525 KKEEFLDEDDDEDE
-540 EEEYDDDEENE
+540 EEEYEDDEENE
-551 GSEDDFFEDKEGEE
+551 DSGDDFFEDKEGEDE
-565 D
+565 

>member
-1 MKKKLSAR
+1 MKKKLSVR
-9 AAVSLLLSA
+9 AAASLLLSA

-25 GAFMANSG
+25 GALMANSG
-33 NTVDAYAEG
+33 NTVDAYAEESSTG
-42 ALTEGSGETS
+42 GETEESTGTEGSGE
-52 EEGSTKAE
+52 A
-60 TEESTETEK
+60 EESTETEPGDSG
-69 NTETGEGETGE
+69 GE
-80 TESESG
+80 S
-86 ENEGETESDGS
+86 EGETEG
-97 GEGTESGTVSG
+97 GTVSG
-108 NEVPEPECTC
+108 NEIPKPECTC
-118 KEKCTQYSIDK
+118 KEKCIQYSYDK
-129 DCEVCKG
+129 DCEVCKE
-136 DYSLCEYVNPNV
+136 DYTQCEYVNPNV
-148 KITISTPSGWHNNT
+148 KITISTPSGWHNDT
-162 TKVHISVEDVAHS
+162 TKVHISIEDVAHS
-175 DNFTIKTVQ
+175 GNFTIKTVQ
-184 AKVAQNGSW
+184 AKIAQNGSW
-193 TDVTEDMYVEISE
+193 TDITEDMYVEISE

-215 DQKGKT
+215 DQRGKT
-221 YEKNRYMKCFDF
+221 YEKNRYIKCFDF

-244 GLLSIQAHDTD
+244 GLLSVQAHDTD

-266 EFTELT
+266 EFAELT
-272 NGVLNIRMQQFDAG
+272 NGVLNIRLQQFDAG

-315 EKADGNE
+315 EKEDSSE

-360 NSLAEQKKQAM
+360 LSPAEQKKQAM
-371 AEASASEK
+371 AEAAASEK
-379 AEESGEKE
+379 KEGSGEKE

-409 IDRDGEEEMVYFLT
+409 IDRDGEEEVVYFLT

-433 TADNSEIL
+433 TADNSETL

-479 GEGENTEEPEPE
+479 GDEINTEEPEPE
-491 PENPEENPMATY
+491 PEKTEENPMATY
-503 IILGIVAAAAI
+503 IILGIVAVAAI

-540 EEEYDDDEENE
+540 EEEYDDEEE
-551 GSEDDFFEDKEGEE
+551 EKDSEDDFFDDNGEE
-565 D
+565 

>member
-1 MKKKLSAR
+1 MKKKLSVR
-9 AAVSLLLSA
+9 AAASLLLSA

-25 GAFMANSG
+25 GALMANSG
-33 NTVDAYAEG
+33 NTVDAYAEESSTG
-42 ALTEGSGETS
+42 GETEESTGTEGSGE
-52 EEGSTKAE
+52 A
-60 TEESTETEK
+60 EESTETEPGDSG
-69 NTETGEGETGE
+69 GE
-80 TESESG
+80 S
-86 ENEGETESDGS
+86 EGETEG
-97 GEGTESGTVSG
+97 GTVSG
-108 NEVPEPECTC
+108 NEIPKPECTC
-118 KEKCTQYSIDK
+118 KEKCIQYSYDK
-129 DCEVCKG
+129 DCEVCKE
-136 DYSLCEYVNPNV
+136 DYTQCEYVNPNV
-148 KITISTPSGWHNNT
+148 KITISTPSGWHNDT
-162 TKVHISVEDVAHS
+162 TKVHISIEDVAHS
-175 DNFTIKTVQ
+175 GNFTIKTVQ
-184 AKVAQNGSW
+184 AKIAQNGSW
-193 TDVTEDMYVEISE
+193 TDITEDMYVEISE

-215 DQKGKT
+215 DQRGKT
-221 YEKNRYMKCFDF
+221 YEKNRYIKCFDF

-244 GLLSIQAHDTD
+244 GLLSVQAHDTD

-266 EFTELT
+266 EFAELT
-272 NGVLNIRMQQFDAG
+272 NGVLNIRLQQFDAG

-315 EKADGNE
+315 EKEDSSE

-360 NSLAEQKKQAM
+360 LSPAEQKKQAM
-371 AEASASEK
+371 AEAAASEK
-379 AEESGEKE
+379 KEGSGEKE

-433 TADNSEIL
+433 TANNSETL

-465 QGKEEEPTEEPAED
+465 QGTEEEPAEEPTES
-479 GEGENTEEPEPE
+479 GEEESTEEPEPE
-491 PENPEENPMATY
+491 PEKTEENPMATY
-503 IILGIVAAAAI
+503 IILGIVAVIAI

-540 EEEYDDDEENE
+540 EEEYDDEEE
-551 GSEDDFFEDKEGEE
+551 EKDSEDDFFDDNGEE
-565 D
+565 

>member
-1 MKKKLSAR
+1 MKKKLSVR
-9 AAVSLLLSA
+9 AAASLLLSA

-33 NTVDAYAEG
+33 NTVDAYAEESSAG
-42 ALTEGSGETS
+42 G
-52 EEGSTKAE
+52 E
-60 TEESTETEK
+60 TEESTGTEE
-69 NTETGEGETGE
+69 NTETGEDEAGE

-86 ENEGETESDGS
+86 GGNEETEG
-97 GEGTESGTVSG
+97 GTVSG
-108 NEVPEPECTC
+108 NEVPKPECTC
-118 KEKCTQYSIDK
+118 KEKCTQYSYDK

-148 KITISTPSGWHNNT
+148 KITISTPSGWHNDT
-162 TKVHISVEDVAHS
+162 TKVHISIEDVAHS
-175 DNFTIKTVQ
+175 GNFTIKTVQ
-184 AKVAQNGSW
+184 AKIAQNGSW
-193 TDVTEDMYVEISE
+193 TDITEDMYVEISE

-215 DQKGKT
+215 DQRGKT
-221 YEKNRYMKCFDF
+221 YEKNRYIKCFDF

-244 GLLSIQAHDTD
+244 GLLSVQAHDMD

-272 NGVLNIRMQQFDAG
+272 NGVLNIRLQQFDAG

-315 EKADGNE
+315 EKEDSSE

-331 NAQATKPSSAT
+331 SAEATKPSSAT

-371 AEASASEK
+371 AEAAASEK
-379 AEESGEKE
+379 EETSGDSE
-387 KSETGKEF
+387 KSERGKEF

-400 ASEKVFYLI
+400 ASEKVFYLV
-409 IDRDGEEEMVYFLT
+409 IDRDGEEEVVYFLT

-433 TADNSEIL
+433 TADNNETL

-465 QGKEEEPTEEPAED
+465 QETKEELAEEPTEG
-479 GEGENTEEPEPE
+479 GEEESTEEPEPE
-491 PENPEENPMATY
+491 PEKTEENPMATY

-514 GGGYYFKVVRK
+514 GGGYYFKVVWK

-540 EEEYDDDEENE
+540 EEEYDDEEE
-551 GSEDDFFEDKEGEE
+551 EKDSEDDFFDDNGEE
-565 D
+565 

>member
-1 MKKKLSAR
+1 MKKKLSVR

-42 ALTEGSGETS
+42 ALMEESGGAS
-52 EEGSTKAE
+52 EESSTEAE
-60 TEESTETEK
+60 TEESA
-69 NTETGEGETGE
+69 ETGENETGE

-86 ENEGETESDGS
+86 SNEEE
-97 GEGTESGTVSG
+97 TESGTVSG

-118 KEKCTQYSIDK
+118 EEKCTQYSVNK

-136 DYSLCEYVNPNV
+136 DCSLCEYVNPNV
-148 KITISTPSGWHNNT
+148 KITISTPSGWHNDT
-162 TKVHISVEDVAHS
+162 TKVHISIEDVAHS
-175 DNFTIKTVQ
+175 GNFTIKTVQ

-193 TDVTEDMYVEISE
+193 TDITEDMYVEISE

-215 DQKGKT
+215 DQRGKT
-221 YEKNRYMKCFDF
+221 YEKNRYIKCFDF

-244 GLLSIQAHDTD
+244 GLLSVQAHDTD

-272 NGVLNIRMQQFDAG
+272 NGVLNIRLQQFDAG

-298 GNMSEVYKTAN
+298 GNMSEIYKTAN

-315 EKADGNE
+315 EKEDGNE

-371 AEASASEK
+371 AEAAASEGK
-379 AEESGEKE
+379 EESGERE

-433 TADNSEIL
+433 TADNSETL

-465 QGKEEEPTEEPAED
+465 QEKEEETAEEPTED
-479 GEGENTEEPEPE
+479 GEEETTEEPEPE
-491 PENPEENPMATY
+491 KTGENPAATY

-525 KKEEFLDEDDDEEDE
+525 KKEEFLDEDDDEDE
-540 EEEYDDDEENE
+540 EEEYEDDEENE
-551 GSEDDFFEDKEGEE
+551 DSGDDFFEDKEGEDE
-565 D
+565 

>member
-1 MKKKLSAR
+1 MKKKLSVR

-18 LLFCMPI
+18 LLFCMPV

-42 ALTEGSGETS
+42 ALTEESGGATA
-52 EEGSTKAE
+52 EGSIEGE
-60 TEESTETEK
+60 TEENAETWE
-69 NTETGEGETGE
+69 NSENGEDETGEK
-80 TESESG
+80 ESESG
-86 ENEGETESDGS
+86 SNEEE
-97 GEGTESGTVSG
+97 TESGTVSG

-118 KEKCTQYSIDK
+118 TEKCTQYSIDK

-136 DYSLCEYVNPNV
+136 DYSLCGYVNPNV
-148 KITISTPSGWHNNT
+148 KITISTPSGWHNDT
-162 TKVHISVEDVAHS
+162 TKVHISIEDVAHS
-175 DNFTIKTVQ
+175 GNFTIKTVQ

-193 TDVTEDMYVEISE
+193 TDITEDMYVEISE

-221 YEKNRYMKCFDF
+221 YEKNRYIKCFDF

-272 NGVLNIRMQQFDAG
+272 NGVLNIRLQQFDAG

-298 GNMSEVYKTAN
+298 GNMSEIYKTAN

-315 EKADGNE
+315 EKEDGNE

-354 GNTVSE
+354 GNTISE

-433 TADNSEIL
+433 TADNSETL

-465 QGKEEEPTEEPAED
+465 TEKEEETTEESAED
-479 GEGENTEEPEPE
+479 GEEENTEEPEPE
-491 PENPEENPMATY
+491 PEKTGENPMATY
-503 IILGIVAAAAI
+503 AILGIVAVAAI

-525 KKEEFLDEDDDEEDE
+525 KKEEFLDEDDDEDDE
-540 EEEYDDDEENE
+540 EEEYEDDGENE
-551 GSEDDFFEDKEGEE
+551 DNEDDFFEDKEGEDE
-565 D
+565 

>member
-18 LLFCMPI
+18 LLFCMPV

-42 ALTEGSGETS
+42 ELTEESGGTS
-52 EEGSTKAE
+52 EEGSTEAE
-60 TEESTETEK
+60 TEENK
-69 NTETGEGETGE
+69 ETGE
-80 TESESG
+80 TESESS
-86 ENEGETESDGS
+86 EDEGKTEKESGDN

-118 KEKCTQYSIDK
+118 KEKCTQYSSDK

-148 KITISTPSGWHNNT
+148 KITISTPSGWHNDT
-162 TKVHISVEDVAHS
+162 TKVHISIEDVAHS
-175 DNFTIKTVQ
+175 GNFSIKTVQ

-193 TDVTEDMYVEISE
+193 TDITEDMYAEISE
-206 NTTVYVLVT
+206 NATVYVLVT

-221 YEKNRYMKCFDF
+221 YEKNRYIKCFDF

-244 GLLSIQAHDTD
+244 GLLSVQAHDTD

-266 EFTELT
+266 EFKELT
-272 NGVLNIRMQQFDAG
+272 NGVLNIRLQQFDAG

-360 NSLAEQKKQAM
+360 NSPAEQKKQAM
-371 AEASASEK
+371 AEAAASEK
-379 AEESGEKE
+379 KEESGEKE

-409 IDRDGEEEMVYFLT
+409 IDRDGEEEVVYFLT

-433 TADNSEIL
+433 TADNSETL
-441 PKNSAAL
+441 PQNSAAL

-465 QGKEEEPTEEPAED
+465 QETEEEPAEEAAED
-479 GEGENTEEPEPE
+479 GEENTEEPEPE
-491 PENPEENPMATY
+491 PEKTEENPAATY
-503 IILGIVAAAAI
+503 IILGIVAVAAI
-514 GGGYYFKVVRK
+514 GGGYYFKVVKK
-525 KKEEFLDEDDDEEDE
+525 KKEEFLDEDDEDE

-551 GSEDDFFEDKEGEE
+551 DSEDDFFEDDREE
-565 D
+565 

>member
-1 MKKKLSAR
+1 MKKKLSVR

-18 LLFCMPI
+18 LLFCMPV

-42 ALTEGSGETS
+42 ELTEESGGTS
-52 EEGSTKAE
+52 EEGSTEAE
-60 TEESTETEK
+60 TEENK
-69 NTETGEGETGE
+69 ETGE
-80 TESESG
+80 TESESS
-86 ENEGETESDGS
+86 EDEGKTEKESGDN

-118 KEKCTQYSIDK
+118 KEKCTQYSSDK

-148 KITISTPSGWHNNT
+148 KITISTPSGWHNDT

-175 DNFTIKTVQ
+175 GNFSIKTVQ

-193 TDVTEDMYVEISE
+193 TDITEDMYVEISE
-206 NTTVYVLVT
+206 NATVYVLVT
-215 DQKGKT
+215 DQRGKT
-221 YEKNRYMKCFDF
+221 YEKNRYIKCFDF

-244 GLLSIQAHDTD
+244 GLLSVQAHDTD

-272 NGVLNIRMQQFDAG
+272 NGVLNIRLQQFDAG

-360 NSLAEQKKQAM
+360 NSPAEQKKQAM
-371 AEASASEK
+371 AEAAASEK
-379 AEESGEKE
+379 KEESGEKE

-409 IDRDGEEEMVYFLT
+409 IDRDGEEEVVYFLT

-433 TADNSEIL
+433 TADNSETL
-441 PKNSAAL
+441 PQNSAAL

-465 QGKEEEPTEEPAED
+465 QETEEEPAEEAAED
-479 GEGENTEEPEPE
+479 GEENTEEPEPE
-491 PENPEENPMATY
+491 PEKTKENPAATY
-503 IILGIVAAAAI
+503 IILGIVAVAAI
-514 GGGYYFKVVRK
+514 GGGYYFKVVKK
-525 KKEEFLDEDDDEEDE
+525 KKEEFLDEDDEDE

-551 GSEDDFFEDKEGEE
+551 DSEDDFFEDDREE
-565 D
+565 

>member
-1 MKKKLSAR
+1 MKKKLSVR

-18 LLFCMPI
+18 LLFCMPV

-42 ALTEGSGETS
+42 ELTEESGGTS
-52 EEGSTKAE
+52 EEGSTEAE
-60 TEESTETEK
+60 TEENK
-69 NTETGEGETGE
+69 ETGE
-80 TESESG
+80 TESESS
-86 ENEGETESDGS
+86 EDEGKTEKESGDN

-118 KEKCTQYSIDK
+118 KEKCTQYSADK

-136 DYSLCEYVNPNV
+136 DYSLCKYVNPNV
-148 KITISTPSGWHNNT
+148 KITISTPSGWHNDT

-175 DNFTIKTVQ
+175 GNFSIKTVQ

-193 TDVTEDMYVEISE
+193 TDITEDMYAEISE
-206 NTTVYVLVT
+206 NATVYVLVT

-221 YEKNRYMKCFDF
+221 YEKNRYIKCFDF

-244 GLLSIQAHDTD
+244 GLLSVQAHDTD

-266 EFTELT
+266 EFKELT
-272 NGVLNIRMQQFDAG
+272 NGVLNIRLQQFDAG

-315 EKADGNE
+315 EKTDGNE

-331 NAQATKPSSAT
+331 SAQATKPSSAT

-360 NSLAEQKKQAM
+360 NSPAEQKKQAM
-371 AEASASEK
+371 AEAAASEK
-379 AEESGEKE
+379 KEESGEKE

-409 IDRDGEEEMVYFLT
+409 IDRDGEEEVVYFLT

-433 TADNSEIL
+433 TADNSETL
-441 PKNSAAL
+441 PQNSAAL

-465 QGKEEEPTEEPAED
+465 QETEEEPAEEAAED
-479 GEGENTEEPEPE
+479 GEENTEEPEPE
-491 PENPEENPMATY
+491 PEKTKENPAATY
-503 IILGIVAAAAI
+503 IILGIVAVAAI
-514 GGGYYFKVVRK
+514 GGGYYFKVVKK
-525 KKEEFLDEDDDEEDE
+525 KKEEFLDEDDEDE

-551 GSEDDFFEDKEGEE
+551 DSEDDFFEDDREE
-565 D
+565 

>member
-1 MKKKLSAR
+1 MKKKLSVR

-18 LLFCMPI
+18 LLFCMPV
-25 GAFMANSG
+25 GAFMVNSG

-42 ALTEGSGETS
+42 ALTEESGETS
-52 EEGSTKAE
+52 EEGSTEAE
-60 TEESTETEK
+60 TEENK
-69 NTETGEGETGE
+69 ETGE
-80 TESESG
+80 TEAESG
-86 ENEGETESDGS
+86 ENEGETETESGGS
-97 GEGTESGTVSG
+97 GEGTEGGTVSG

-118 KEKCTQYSIDK
+118 KEKCTQYSTDK

-148 KITISTPSGWHNNT
+148 KITISTPSGWHNDT

-175 DNFTIKTVQ
+175 GNFSIKTVQ

-193 TDVTEDMYVEISE
+193 TDITEDMYVEISE

-215 DQKGKT
+215 DQRGKT
-221 YEKNRYMKCFDF
+221 YEKNRYIRCFDF

-266 EFTELT
+266 EFKELT
-272 NGVLNIRMQQFDAG
+272 NGVLNIRLQQFDAG

-315 EKADGNE
+315 EKTDGNE
-322 KNPAEQLPV
+322 KNSAEQLPV
-331 NAQATKPSSAT
+331 SAQATKPSSAT

-354 GNTVSE
+354 GNTVFE

-371 AEASASEK
+371 AEAAASEK
-379 AEESGEKE
+379 KEESGEKE

-409 IDRDGEEEMVYFLT
+409 IDRDGEEEVVYFLT

-433 TADNSEIL
+433 TADNSDTL
-441 PKNSAAL
+441 PQNSAAL
-448 ESAIPVTEGALP
+448 ESAIPVTEGALS

-465 QGKEEEPTEEPAED
+465 QETEEEPAEEAAED
-479 GEGENTEEPEPE
+479 GEENTEEPEPE
-491 PENPEENPMATY
+491 PEKTGENPAATY
-503 IILGIVAAAAI
+503 IILGIVAVAAI
-514 GGGYYFKVVRK
+514 GGGYYFKVAKK

-551 GSEDDFFEDKEGEE
+551 DSEDDFFEDKEGEDE
-565 D
+565 